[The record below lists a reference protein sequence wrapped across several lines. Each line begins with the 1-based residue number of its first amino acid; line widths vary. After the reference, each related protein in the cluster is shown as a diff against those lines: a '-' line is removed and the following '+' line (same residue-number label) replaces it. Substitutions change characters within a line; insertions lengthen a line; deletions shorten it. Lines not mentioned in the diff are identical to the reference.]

1 MTGTTTGNGA
11 WVRRFH
17 TASAPGPRL
26 VCFPHAGGAASFF
39 FPVSKQLS
47 PALDVLAIQYPG
59 RQDRRRE
66 PCVEDIATLAD
77 RLTAELLPLTDQP
90 LAFFGHSMGAVVA
103 FEVTRRL
110 EKAGTSPIVLF
121 ASGRRAP
128 SSLRQE
134 SVHRAGDRAMIAEL
148 QRLDGTDA
156 RMLDDP
162 ELLRMILPTLRS
174 DYKAVET
181 YRCEPPEATVSCP
194 VVTLIGDTD
203 PHVTREEC
211 LRWKTHTSGQFDMHV
226 FNGGH
231 FYLNAHAASVME
243 IIVERIGEISPVK

>member
-1 MTGTTTGNGA
+1 MTAATTGTGA

-17 TASAPGPRL
+17 AASASGARL

-39 FPVSKQLS
+39 FPVSRQLA
-47 PALDVLAIQYPG
+47 PELDVLAIQYPG

-66 PCVEDIATLAD
+66 PCVEDIGTLAD
-77 RLTAELLPLTDQP
+77 RLTAELLPLADRP
-90 LAFFGHSMGAVVA
+90 LAFFGHSMGAVIA

-110 EKAGTSPIVLF
+110 EEKGVSPLVLF
-121 ASGRRAP
+121 ASGRRSP
-128 SSLRQE
+128 SSVREE
-134 SVHRAGDRAMIAEL
+134 SVHRAGDRALIAEL

-181 YRCEPPEATVSCP
+181 YRCRPPEATVGCP
-194 VVTLIGDTD
+194 VVALIGDAD
-203 PHVTREEC
+203 PHVTREEG
-211 LRWKTHTSGQFDMHV
+211 LRWKEHTRGPFDMHV
-226 FNGGH
+226 FDGGH
-231 FYLNAHAASVME
+231 FYLNTHAASLMQ
-243 IIVERIGEISPVK
+243 IIVEQVRDNSPTQ